1 MVFMFT
7 MQNTEGFDQVT
18 LDRMN
23 SEVKKI
29 MSKHDPKSKNYT
41 KNYEKIEE
49 QVFDRYCTEVFRP
62 SLKL

>member
-1 MVFMFT
+1 MFT
-7 MQNTEGFDQVT
+7 MQNTEGFDQIT
-18 LDRMN
+18 LDKMN

-41 KNYEKIEE
+41 KNHEKIEE

>member
-1 MVFMFT
+1 MFT

-23 SEVKKI
+23 SEVKKL
-29 MSKHDPKSKNYT
+29 MGKHDPKSKNYT